1 MPNIIYR
8 QASLTDLQLLIDSR
22 VAFLSEYWGQQPEI
36 LETNLRKELA
46 LFFEKEIQSQTYI
59 CWLALHEGE
68 LVGVGGMKIS
78 QRPGS
83 FRVPDGRSGYIMN
96 MYTLPAFRRQGI
108 AKTILEKLITSGKA
122 MGLHF
127 FELHATKDG
136 ELVYQQ
142 NGFELHKEPTYRKF
156 EA

>member
-8 QASLTDLQLLIDSR
+8 QATLNDLPLLIDSR
-22 VAFLSEYWGQQPEI
+22 VEFLSEYWGQQTED
-36 LETNLRKELA
+36 LETNLRKALA
-46 LFFEKEIQSQTYI
+46 VFFKKEIPAQTYI
-59 CWLALHEGE
+59 CWLALHEE
-68 LVGVGGMKIS
+68 QLVGVGGMKIS

-108 AKTILEKLITSGKA
+108 AKTILEKLIASGKA

-127 FELHATKDG
+127 FELHATKEG
-136 ELVYQQ
+136 EFVYQQ
-142 NGFELHKEPTYRKF
+142 SGFEIHKEPTYRRF